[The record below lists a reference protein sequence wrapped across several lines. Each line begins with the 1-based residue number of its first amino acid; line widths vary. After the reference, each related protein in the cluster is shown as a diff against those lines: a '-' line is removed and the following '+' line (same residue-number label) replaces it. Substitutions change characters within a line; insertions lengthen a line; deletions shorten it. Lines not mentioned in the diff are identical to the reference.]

1 MNASHAVQRDPVAG
15 HRITHLGEV
24 TMSNSIAAHAVQLD
38 DRVTRFSFHEISD
51 QSRRALSDFWPAV
64 SRELP
69 RILDGFYAHVSGVE
83 CLAKQIGGQADRLKS
98 AQAKH
103 WEHLFSGAFEDAY
116 FQSIRSIGLAHN
128 RIGLEPRWYIGGY
141 SFVLRRLL
149 QLAARQHRLAP
160 QRTAA
165 LCAAIAQAV
174 LLDMDLAISTY
185 QDALLEERHARQR
198 RVSAAVDAF
207 GTTID
212 KSLGSVDEAAQRLST
227 TSSSL
232 ASSAAQ
238 TSAQADLV
246 TQAAS
251 QATQNV
257 HAVAAAAEQLSSSIA
272 EIGGQVTQSTGITRR
287 AVDEARRTN
296 ESVQGLATAA
306 ERIGDV
312 VKLISD
318 IAGQTNLLALNATI
332 EAARAGEAGKGF
344 AVVAAEVKNLANQ
357 TARATEEIGAQIGGI
372 QEETRRSVE
381 MITGIGQTISA
392 VSEIATA
399 IAGAVEQQAAATQE
413 IARNVQQA
421 ADSTSTVSKNIVD
434 VTTAAT
440 DTGTASH
447 QVLASSAALEEQARI
462 VRGEVATFLKHVTE
476 A

>member
-1 MNASHAVQRDPVAG
+1 
-15 HRITHLGEV
+15 
-24 TMSNSIAAHAVQLD
+24 MSSSAAAHAARSD
-38 DRVTRFSFHEISD
+38 DRITRFSFHEITD
-51 QSRRALSDFWPAV
+51 QSRRILRGFWPAV

-69 RILDGFYAHVSGVE
+69 SILDGFYAHISGVD
-83 CLAKQIGGQADRLKS
+83 CLAKLVGEQSARLKG

-103 WEHLFSGAFEDAY
+103 WERLFSGDFDDAY
-116 FQSIRSIGLAHN
+116 FQSIRAIGLAHN

-149 QLAARQHRLAP
+149 RLATRHCRFAP
-160 QRTAA
+160 ERAGT
-165 LCAAIAQAV
+165 LSAAIAQAV

-185 QDALLEERHARQR
+185 QDALLEERQARQG
-198 RVSAAVDAF
+198 RVTVAVDAF
-207 GTTID
+207 GATID
-212 KSLGSVDEAAQRLST
+212 KSLASMDGDAKQMSATASA
-227 TSSSL
+227 L
-232 ASSAAQ
+232 ASSASQ

-246 TQAAS
+246 THAAG

-257 HAVAAAAEQLSSSIA
+257 DAVAAAAEQLSSSIA
-272 EIGGQVTQSTGITRR
+272 EIGSQVSQSTEITSR

-296 ESVQGLATAA
+296 ESVQGLAAAA
-306 ERIGDV
+306 ERIGNV

-332 EAARAGEAGKGF
+332 EAARAGDAGKGF

-357 TARATEEIGAQIGGI
+357 TARATEEIGIQIGGI
-372 QEETRRSVE
+372 QDETRKSVE
-381 MITGIGQTISA
+381 MITGIGRTIAS

-421 ADSTSTVSKNIVD
+421 ADSTSAVSKNIVD
-434 VTTAAT
+434 VRTAAA
-440 DTGTASH
+440 DTGAAST
-447 QVLASSAALEEQARI
+447 QVLSSATALDERTRS
-462 VRGEVATFLKHVTE
+462 VRCEVARFLKQVTE